1 MKNIMALIFVLTLTV
16 SCQLEIINDIQG
28 TNNNDDPVKDS
39 QGSSEKRKWT
49 FIIYM
54 AADNDLEAAAIAD
67 FNELEAVNYG
77 ASPISILVLLD
88 RHNSYD
94 MTNGNWSDTRLFEIK
109 SDPGGLTPTMRSPWI
124 DCPELGLFKNTET
137 ELNTSDPMVLSGL
150 INFAKRAYPA
160 EQYALFIW
168 GHGTGWRGGVN
179 NDFLPEPAKAVAFDD
194 SQRQYM
200 SLPSFGRA
208 IAGKG
213 LSLIAFDT
221 CYGALLEVAYQIR
234 NDAKLFVGSEGEIMS
249 TGWDYTALFT
259 NFIRKQSLSISN
271 LGDAIQNQFSEHY
284 ASLNN
289 ATISQIQLSRVNNL
303 YSRFNDFSGV
313 VAEAI
318 ADEPAKNAV
327 LNQILHNVESY
338 FFTSFPSD
346 MYIDILDFT
355 KKTAAIREL
364 ITTDTDQQEAILE
377 SANKLEEALA
387 LAVPSSWAKNGT
399 SKKIGVH
406 VIPLQGIA
414 VPAARHELAYI
425 KGSMAIDKSTFV
437 EDSEHWA
444 PNAVPKSDS
453 LLDKLFYWIYAQAQ

>member
-1 MKNIMALIFVLTLTV
+1 MGLIIVLALAV
-16 SCQLEIINDIQG
+16 SCQLGIISDIQG
-28 TNNNDDPVKDS
+28 TSNLDDLVKDS

-67 FNELEAVNYG
+67 LNELEAVNYG
-77 ASPISILVLLD
+77 AAPISILVLLD

-94 MTNGNWSDTRLFEIK
+94 MTNENWSDTRLFEVK
-109 SDPGGLTPTMRSPWI
+109 SDPGGLTPVIRSPRI
-124 DCPELGLFKNTET
+124 DCPELGLLKNTET
-137 ELNTSDPMVLSGL
+137 ELNTADPLVLSRL
-150 INFAKRAYPA
+150 IDFAKRVYPA

-179 NDFLPEPAKAVAFDD
+179 NGFLPEPAKAVAFDD
-194 SQRQYM
+194 THRQYM

-208 IAGKG
+208 VAGKG
-213 LSLIAFDT
+213 LSVIAFDT
-221 CYGALLEVAYQIR
+221 CYGALLEIAYQIR
-234 NDAKLFVGSEGEIMS
+234 NDAKLLVGSEGEILS
-249 TGWDYTALFT
+249 TGWDYTALF
-259 NFIRKQSLSISN
+259 NGFIRKQSLSISD
-271 LGDAIQNQFSEHY
+271 LGSAIQNQFSEHY

-289 ATISQIQLSRVNNL
+289 ATISQIQLSQINNL
-303 YSRFNDFSGV
+303 FLKFNDFSGA

-318 ADEPAKNAV
+318 TAEPAKNAV

-338 FFTSFPSD
+338 YFTSFPSD
-346 MYIDILDFT
+346 MYVDIFDLT
-355 KKTAAIREL
+355 KKTAAIREI
-364 ITTDTDQQEAILE
+364 ITSDADQQEAILE
-377 SANKLEEALA
+377 AASRLEEALT

-399 SKKIGVH
+399 TQKIGVH

-425 KGSMAIDKSTFV
+425 RGSMAIDKSAFV
-437 EDSEHWA
+437 EDSQHWT

-453 LLDKLFYWIYAQAQ
+453 LLDKLFYWTYVQ